1 LKTKNDQIGCLTA
14 TPTTFFSRDFCSR
27 KPVGVEVFW
36 PKTRFPNHNTVW
48 KLSESLGGGWSW
60 DRFPPV
66 VNAPSTFDEL
76 AMLHVWHFLLWGVLN
91 MILKRIFFEIFISTY

>member
-66 VNAPSTFDEL
+66 VNAASTFDEL
-76 AMLHVWHFLLWGVLN
+76 AMLHVWHFYSGVFWTWFQN
-91 MILKRIFFEIFISTY
+91 VSFSKYSSTY